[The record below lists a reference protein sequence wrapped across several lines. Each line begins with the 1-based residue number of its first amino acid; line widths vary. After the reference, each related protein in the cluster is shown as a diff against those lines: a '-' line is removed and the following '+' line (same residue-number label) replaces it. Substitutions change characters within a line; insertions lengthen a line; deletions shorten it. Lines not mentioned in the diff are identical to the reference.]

1 MNTTT
6 TAYQVGHLYDVPPG
20 DLKIGSNVRTDTRG
34 DAKEFAAS
42 IRARGVIEA
51 ITACPDPQ
59 GGLTVLRGQRR
70 TLVAAKVGTPGG
82 TVPVRVVAAPGE
94 ADRITDQMVENL
106 HRASIRERETR
117 DGIEQLALLGVS
129 AAQIVK
135 RTAVARPV
143 VDAALAVAAHEASK
157 ARMDE
162 QEMTLEQAAIFA
174 EFEDDPDAVAT
185 LTTAWQSRWDRPR
198 LAHVAQR
205 LRDEHDE
212 HAALRA
218 EAERLRAEGLPVLD
232 PRDVPADARR
242 LILDALRD
250 ADGNPVPEDQWPT
263 TPGAAVMVTA
273 EWDDGPEPQDEDAE
287 PVEPVRVYVPV
298 WVCTDPDAA
307 GLHHAY
313 GPRLATNTAHHP
325 GVESDD
331 ERRARE
337 AGEQTQREAESAE
350 RRRVLA
356 NNKAWRSAEVVRRE
370 WLAGLCSRRVVP
382 KDAEALIARA
392 VLGCQYS
399 LSHALEH
406 GHTLLPTLLGIHTPE
421 GVYQSRAQ
429 MCARVLAQA
438 TTPKAATMRT
448 LAAVLAAWEDRS
460 GVHTWRNP
468 CPWDAA
474 IMAALIGWGYP
485 ASDVEQLLV
494 SRDAPDDHDATD
506 APGAEPET
514 GPEDCDAA

>member
-1 MNTTT
+1 MTTTT

-20 DLKIGSNVRTDTRG
+20 DLMIGSNVRTDTRG

-42 IRARGVIEA
+42 IQARGVIEA
-51 ITACPDPQ
+51 ITAYPDPE

-82 TVPVRVVAAPGE
+82 TVPVRVVAAPDE

-106 HRASIRERETR
+106 HRASIHERETR

-143 VDAALAVAAHEASK
+143 VDAALAVTAHQASK

-174 EFEDDPDAVAT
+174 EFEDDPDAVAA
-185 LTTAWQSRWDRPR
+185 LTTAWASRWDRPR

-205 LRDEHDE
+205 LRDERAE

-218 EAERLRAEGLPVLD
+218 EVERLRTDGLPVLD
-232 PRDVPADARR
+232 PGDVPADARR
-242 LILDALRD
+242 LVLNALRD

-263 TPGAAVMVTA
+263 TPGAAVMVTV
-273 EWDDGPEPQDEDAE
+273 EWDDGPQPQDEDGE
-287 PVEPVRVYVPV
+287 PVEPTRVYLPV

-307 GLHHAY
+307 GLHHAS
-313 GPRLATNTAHHP
+313 GQRLATNTAHP
-325 GVESDD
+325 EVESD
-331 ERRARE
+331 EARGARE
-337 AGEQTQREAESAE
+337 AGEQAQREAESAE

-356 NNKAWRSAEVVRRE
+356 NNKEWRSAEVVRRE
-370 WLAGLCSRRVVP
+370 WLTGLCSRRVVP
-382 KDAEALIARA
+382 KDGEALIARA
-392 VLGCQYS
+392 VLGREYS

-406 GHTLLPTLLGIHTPE
+406 GHALLPTLLGINAPE
-421 GVYQSRAQ
+421 GVYRSSAQ
-429 MCARVLAQA
+429 VCARVLAQA

-448 LAAVLAAWEDRS
+448 LAAVLAAWEERS

-468 CPWDAA
+468 GPWDAA

-485 ASDVEQLLV
+485 ASDVERLLV
-494 SRDAPDDHDATD
+494 SRDAPDEPDATD

-514 GPEDCDAA
+514 ESEDCGAA